1 MKEVVGRVFSI
12 ARDNRPVP
20 GCTVSKAI
28 CDGENGVSVFSL
40 AENTDISAEIYPY
53 HKLLIVADGRLEVY
67 QSDGNSQGLRKGESL
82 LTEMDIP
89 VGMRT
94 DTGAVYTEIEIRRT
108 DVMNNAIKT
117 GEIFKLSELVPY
129 QEGKIVN
136 MDVVHND
143 KMKFVVMTFDAGTG
157 LSEHA
162 APGEALI
169 FALDGEAVIGYEG
182 KEHPIKAGENFHFAK
197 GGLHSVK
204 ANGRFKM
211 ALLLTLE

>member
-1 MKEVVGRVFSI
+1 MKEAVGRVFSI
-12 ARDNRPVP
+12 AGDNRPVP

-67 QSDGNSQGLRKGESL
+67 RSDGISRTLGDGESL

-94 DTGAVYTEIEIRRT
+94 NTGAVYTEIEIRRK
-108 DVMNNAIKT
+108 DVMNNAIKA

-129 QEGKIVN
+129 RAMEVRICA
-136 MDVVHND
+136 MC
-143 KMKFVVMTFDAGTG
+143 
-157 LSEHA
+157 S
-162 APGEALI
+162 
-169 FALDGEAVIGYEG
+169 
-182 KEHPIKAGENFHFAK
+182 
-197 GGLHSVK
+197 
-204 ANGRFKM
+204 
-211 ALLLTLE
+211 

>member
-1 MKEVVGRVFSI
+1 MKDAVGRIFSI
-12 ARDNRPVP
+12 AGDNRPVP
-20 GCTVSKAI
+20 GCTVSKTI
-28 CDGENGVSVFSL
+28 CDRENGVSVFSL

-67 QSDGNSQGLRKGESL
+67 RSDGISRTLGDGESL

-94 DTGAVYTEIEIRRT
+94 NTGAVYTEIEIRRK
-108 DVMNNAIKT
+108 DVMNNAIKA

-129 QEGKIVN
+129 QESKIVN

-143 KMKFVVMTFDAGTG
+143 KMKFVVMAFDAGTG

>member
-1 MKEVVGRVFSI
+1 MKEAVGRVFSI

-20 GCTVSKAI
+20 GCTVSKTI

-40 AENTDISAEIYPY
+40 ADRTDISAEIYPY

-67 QSDGNSQGLRKGESL
+67 QSDGNSRGLGKGESL
-82 LTEMDIP
+82 VTDTDIP

-108 DVMNNAIKT
+108 DVINNEIKA
-117 GEIFKLSELVPY
+117 GEIFKLAELVPY

-143 KMKFVVMTFDAGTG
+143 KMKFVVMAFDAGTG

>member
-1 MKEVVGRVFSI
+1 MKEAVGMVFSI

-20 GCTVSKAI
+20 GCTVSKTI

-40 AENTDISAEIYPY
+40 ADQTDISAEIYPY

-67 QSDGNSQGLRKGESL
+67 QSDGNSQGLGKGESL
-82 LTEMDIP
+82 VTDTDIP

-108 DVMNNAIKT
+108 DVMNNAIKA
-117 GEIFKLSELVPY
+117 GEIFKLAELVPY

>member
-1 MKEVVGRVFSI
+1 MKEAVGRVFSI

-40 AENTDISAEIYPY
+40 ADQTDISAEIYPY

-67 QSDGNSQGLRKGESL
+67 QSDGNSQGLGKGESL
-82 LTEMDIP
+82 VTETDIP

-108 DVMNNAIKT
+108 DVMNNAIKA
-117 GEIFKLSELVPY
+117 GEIFKLAELVPY

-143 KMKFVVMTFDAGTG
+143 KMKFVVMAFDAGTG

>member
-1 MKEVVGRVFSI
+1 MKEAVGRVFSI

-40 AENTDISAEIYPY
+40 ADQTDISAEIYPY

-67 QSDGNSQGLRKGESL
+67 QSGGNSRGLGKGESL
-82 LTEMDIP
+82 VMETDIP

-108 DVMNNAIKT
+108 DVMNNAIKV
-117 GEIFKLSELVPY
+117 GEIFKLAELVPY

-143 KMKFVVMTFDAGTG
+143 KMKFVVMAFDAGTG

-197 GGLHSVK
+197 GGLHSIK